1 MLSDPRFALHHAPG
15 PHPERPERLIAAQN
29 AAARVQEQRGETWTR
44 IAPRGL
50 TAGELARVHSARL
63 TDTLQQ
69 WKGRAGF
76 LDGDTFVSTES
87 VDLALEA
94 AGGVVDMAQALMQGP
109 HRQGVAL
116 LRPPGH
122 HATRDRSM
130 GFCLVNHVALAARAV
145 QGRVAI
151 VDFDVHHG
159 NGTED
164 IFRDD
169 PNVLYISTHQY
180 PLYPGTGNLTAVGE
194 KDGLGYTVNIPLN
207 EGGGDGVY
215 RAAFERIVL
224 PVIDEFAPA
233 LILVSAGFDASSADP
248 LAQMS
253 LSADA
258 FGWMSHALRECADK
272 HAEGRMAL
280 VLEGGY
286 DLPSLES
293 GLAAA
298 LHGMLGTMTYQIA
311 RDPDALDVAHAA
323 TSHQRRWKSVQ

>member
-1 MLSDPRFALHHAPG
+1 M
-15 PHPERPERLIAAQN
+15 AAQN
-29 AAARVQEQRGETWTR
+29 AAARVQADRGETWEH
-44 IAPRGL
+44 IAPRSL
-50 TAGELARVHSARL
+50 RADELSRVHSDRL
-63 TDTLQQ
+63 TSTLEQ

-76 LDGDTFVSTES
+76 LDGDTFVSPES

-94 AGGVVDMAQALMQGP
+94 AGGVVDMAHALMQGTY
-109 HRQGVAL
+109 RQGVAL
-116 LRPPGH
+116 MRPPGH

-169 PNVLYISTHQY
+169 PNVLYVSTHQY

-194 KDGLGYTVNIPLN
+194 KDGLGFTVNIPLN

-224 PVIDEFAPA
+224 PVIDEFAPT

-253 LSADA
+253 LSAQA
-258 FGWMSHALRECADK
+258 FGWMSRALRGCADK
-272 HAEGRMAL
+272 HAGGRIGL

-293 GLAAA
+293 GLTAA
-298 LHGMLGTMTYQIA
+298 LHGMLGSDSYEIA
-311 RDPDALDVAHAA
+311 REPDALDVAHAA
-323 TSHQRRWKSVQ
+323 ASHQRRWKSVE